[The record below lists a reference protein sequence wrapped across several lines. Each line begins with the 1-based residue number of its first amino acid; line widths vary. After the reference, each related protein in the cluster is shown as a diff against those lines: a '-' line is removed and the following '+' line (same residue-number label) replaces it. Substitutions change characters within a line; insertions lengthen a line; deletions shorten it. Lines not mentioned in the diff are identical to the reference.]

1 MVLVSLVKT
10 NRNEMYPMNDSN
22 DLVLRAMRLAE
33 KAHRTRNAGSHFRKG
48 PDSVDKPSYF
58 LHLTEVAW
66 MLQDAG
72 YTEAVVAAGYLHDV
86 IEDCDY
92 TRELL
97 TAEIGDEQ
105 VVSLVCAVTEP
116 GKNQTWEERNSAYLR
131 NMRDASK
138 EVLALSC
145 ADKASNLRDMLR
157 LNDGG
162 HAVGAFT
169 SRGHSS
175 QLGKFLSLD
184 RMYRGKVAE
193 SIYSRFRAALSTFES
208 SGY

>member
-1 MVLVSLVKT
+1 MF
-10 NRNEMYPMNDSN
+10 PMKDTN

-33 KAHRTRNAGSHFRKG
+33 KAHRTREAGSHFRKG
-48 PDSVDKPSYF
+48 PGSVDKPSYF

-72 YTEAVVAAGYLHDV
+72 YTAPVVAAGYLHDV

-92 TRELL
+92 TREML
-97 TAEIGDEQ
+97 AVEIGNEH
-105 VVSLVCAVTEP
+105 VVNLVCAVTEP
-116 GKNQTWEERNSAYLR
+116 GKNQTWEVRNATYLK
-131 NMRDASK
+131 NIRDAA
-138 EVLALSC
+138 EDVLALSC
-145 ADKASNLRDMLR
+145 ADKASNLNDMNR
-157 LNDGG
+157 LNAEG

-175 QLGKFLSLD
+175 QLGKFVSLD
-184 RMYRGKVAE
+184 RVYRGKVAE
-193 SIYSRFRAALSTFES
+193 PIYSRFRAALNTFES

>member
-1 MVLVSLVKT
+1 MVIVSLVRST
-10 NRNEMYPMNDSN
+10 RNEMFSMNDSN
-22 DLVLRAMRLAE
+22 DTVLRAMRIAE
-33 KAHRTRNAGSHFRKG
+33 RAHRTRNAGSHFRKG
-48 PDSVDKPSYF
+48 PASVDKPSYF

-72 YTEAVVAAGYLHDV
+72 YAEAVVAAGYLHDV

-97 TAEIGDEQ
+97 ASEIGDER

-116 GKNQTWEERNSAYLR
+116 GKNQTWEERNAAYLR
-131 NMRDASK
+131 NMREASRD
-138 EVLALSC
+138 VLSLSC

-157 LNDGG
+157 LNEVG

-184 RMYRGKVAE
+184 RLYKGKVAD
-193 SIYSRFRAALSTFES
+193 SIYSRFRAALNTFES

>member
-1 MVLVSLVKT
+1 MIVSLVEPH
-10 NRNEMYPMNDSN
+10 RIEMFPMNDTN

-33 KAHRTRNAGSHFRKG
+33 KAHRTREAGSHFRKG
-48 PDSVDKPSYF
+48 PGSVDKPSYF

-72 YTEAVVAAGYLHDV
+72 YAASVVAAGYLHDV

-92 TRELL
+92 TREMLA
-97 TAEIGDEQ
+97 AEIANER

-116 GKNQTWEERNSAYLR
+116 GMHQTWEERNAVYFK
-131 NMRDASK
+131 NIRDAA
-138 EVLALSC
+138 EDVLALSC
-145 ADKASNLRDMLR
+145 ADKTSNLNDMNR
-157 LNDGG
+157 LNAEG

-175 QLGKFLSLD
+175 QLGKFVSLD
-184 RMYRGKVAE
+184 RVYRGKVAE
-193 SIYSRFRAALSTFES
+193 SIYTRFRVALNTFES
-208 SGY
+208 AGY

>member
-1 MVLVSLVKT
+1 MIVSLV
-10 NRNEMYPMNDSN
+10 RPYLNEMFPMNDTN

-33 KAHRTRNAGSHFRKG
+33 RAHRIRSAGSHFRKG
-48 PDSVDKPSYF
+48 PGSVDKPSYF

-72 YTEAVVAAGYLHDV
+72 YVESVVAAGYLHDV

-92 TRELL
+92 TREMLA
-97 TAEIGDEQ
+97 AEIRDEH

-116 GKNQTWEERNSAYLR
+116 GRNQTWEERNAAYLQKLR
-131 NMRDASK
+131 NASK

-145 ADKASNLRDMLR
+145 ADKASNLGDMNR
-157 LNDGG
+157 LNAEGY
-162 HAVGAFT
+162 AVGAFT

-175 QLGKFLSLD
+175 QLGKFVSLD
-184 RMYRGKVAE
+184 RLYRGKVAE
-193 SIYSRFRAALSTFES
+193 PVYSRFRTALNTFES